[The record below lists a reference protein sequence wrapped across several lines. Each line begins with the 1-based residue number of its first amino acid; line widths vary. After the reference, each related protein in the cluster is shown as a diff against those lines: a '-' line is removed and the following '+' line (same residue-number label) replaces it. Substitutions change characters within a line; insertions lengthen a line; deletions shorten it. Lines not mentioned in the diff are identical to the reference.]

1 MTRKQDEN
9 LRPSEYKL
17 SRDEAKKGGKR
28 SGEVR
33 RAKKTMREYTESLLS
48 SIVADKALL
57 RKLGRKGFD
66 PNKRGGYT
74 FYEAII
80 IGQIAS
86 AMNGDARSYNAIK
99 ETVEPKTNGI
109 GANVEDLSPLADL
122 LRIENKGENDDE

>member
-1 MTRKQDEN
+1 
-9 LRPSEYKL
+9 
-17 SRDEAKKGGKR
+17 
-28 SGEVR
+28 
-33 RAKKTMREYTESLLS
+33 MREYTESLLS

-99 ETVEPKTNGI
+99 ETVEPKTDAVSVNF
-109 GANVEDLSPLADL
+109 EDLTPLADL
-122 LRIENKGENDDE
+122 LGIRKRGEEDDDE

>member
-1 MTRKQDEN
+1 MPRPQDKN
-9 LRPSEYKL
+9 LRPSEYRL
-17 SRDEAKKGGKR
+17 SQEEQKKGGKR

-33 RAKKTMREYTESLLS
+33 RAKKAMREYAESLLS

-86 AMNGDARSYNAIK
+86 AINGDARSYNAIK
-99 ETVEPKTNGI
+99 ETVEPKTDGI

-122 LRIENKGENDDE
+122 LRIDKKDED